1 MDVITSKGR
10 VNIAFTDFMQ
20 TSYGVSN
27 GRQLLSVKDGVLL
40 SIVGYA
46 EHILLKVRFEVRS
59 YAI

>member
-10 VNIAFTDFMQ
+10 VNIAFTDFLQ

-27 GRQLLSVKDGVLL
+27 GRQLLSVKGGALL
-40 SIVGYA
+40 SIVGYV
-46 EHILLKVRFEVRS
+46 EHILSKVRFEIRS